1 MAQLILDY
9 IKAILSP
16 QVIAGA
22 VGFTLLALFR
32 DDFKALLLR
41 VAKIRLP
48 GGTEVS
54 TSQITKA
61 EEAAENKP
69 LDRAPAADPP
79 PPLPAS
85 LDHKELQQVKQ
96 LLDAERARGVSMGI
110 PLFKLLSRLS
120 YAASARLVCFFI
132 LAHIFA
138 AFRFRVASPHPQR
151 GRTSRHRK
159 RIAGPLPNPVA
170 WRSCGGYAKRKRIHR
185 LAWTF
190 ATAEGLTLRCRHVVR
205 SSSLSL
211 IVFSWFCSP

>member
-22 VGFTLLALFR
+22 MGFTLLAVFR

-69 LDRAPAADPP
+69 LDRPPPVDPP
-79 PPLPAS
+79 PPLPAT
-85 LDHKELQQVKQ
+85 LDHKELEQVKQ
-96 LLDAERARGVSMGI
+96 LLDAEKARAYLWEYRYLNYFLVYHTQQVLDWFASLSSPTSLSLFDSVWLPLIPSADERRAVINALQAHYLIQLHGDLVEVS
-110 PLFKLLSRLS
+110 PK
-120 YAASARLVCFFI
+120 
-132 LAHIFA
+132 
-138 AFRFRVASPHPQR
+138 
-151 GRTSRHRK
+151 GREY
-159 RIAGPLPNPVA
+159 IAWRGPLPQPKA
-170 WRSCGGYAKRKRIHR
+170 
-185 LAWTF
+185 
-190 ATAEGLTLRCRHVVR
+190 
-205 SSSLSL
+205 
-211 IVFSWFCSP
+211 

>member
-22 VGFTLLALFR
+22 VGFPLLWVFR

-69 LDRAPAADPP
+69 LDRPPPADPP
-79 PPLPAS
+79 PPLPAT
-85 LDHKELQQVKQ
+85 LDHNELEQVKQ
-96 LLDAERARGVSMGI
+96 LLDAEKTRAYLWEYRYLNYFLVYHTQQVLDWFASLSSPASL
-110 PLFKLLSRLS
+110 PLFD
-120 YAASARLVCFFI
+120 SAWLPLIPGADERRAVINALQAHHLIQLRGDGLVE
-132 LAHIFA
+132 
-138 AFRFRVASPHPQR
+138 VTPK
-151 GRTSRHRK
+151 GREY
-159 RIAGPLPNPVA
+159 IAWRGPL
-170 WRSCGGYAKRKRIHR
+170 
-185 LAWTF
+185 
-190 ATAEGLTLRCRHVVR
+190 
-205 SSSLSL
+205 
-211 IVFSWFCSP
+211 

>member
-32 DDFKALLLR
+32 NDFKALLLR

-69 LDRAPAADPP
+69 LDRPPSADPP
-79 PPLPAS
+79 PRLPAS
-85 LDHKELQQVKQ
+85 LDQKELEQVKQ
-96 LLDAERARGVSMGI
+96 LLDAERARAY
-110 PLFKLLSRLS
+110 LWEYRYLNYF
-120 YAASARLVCFFI
+120 LVYHTQQV
-132 LAHIFA
+132 LDWFA
-138 AFRFRVASPHPQR
+138 
-151 GRTSRHRK
+151 
-159 RIAGPLPNPVA
+159 
-170 WRSCGGYAKRKRIHR
+170 
-185 LAWTF
+185 
-190 ATAEGLTLRCRHVVR
+190 
-205 SSSLSL
+205 SLS
-211 IVFSWFCSP
+211 SPTSLALFDSAWLPLSPVPTNVAPS